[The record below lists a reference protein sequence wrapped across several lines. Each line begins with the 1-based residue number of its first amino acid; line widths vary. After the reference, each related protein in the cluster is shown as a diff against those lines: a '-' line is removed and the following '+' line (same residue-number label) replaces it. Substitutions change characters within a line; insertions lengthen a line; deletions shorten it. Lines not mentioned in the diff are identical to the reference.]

1 MGRGEPFLDAIFIE
15 CQSVKG
21 DDSRLPRLCA
31 PHICE
36 VRIKKIGT
44 RRRYVQKGALGRT
57 WKIDE
62 GYVDTVAREPS
73 LL

>member
-36 VRIKKIGT
+36 VGSRKAGANQENRNKEALRPKRGAGT
-44 RRRYVQKGALGRT
+44 NME
-57 WKIDE
+57 D
-62 GYVDTVAREPS
+62 
-73 LL
+73 